1 MSFVR
6 IEKGGPIARLILTRS
21 DVRNAFNAEMIAELT
36 ESITLLASDPEL
48 RVLVLAADGPTF
60 CAGADVNWMRS
71 QIGVSEEENL
81 RDAKRLFDLFRATY
95 EFPKPIIAR
104 VQGGAFGGGA
114 GLICCSD
121 IVIMARDAQTAFSEV
136 RLGIVPATISAFVLR
151 KIGEGRA
158 RELFLTGRRIS
169 SEECLRIGLANEV
182 VPEDQLDDA
191 VDRWVNELL
200 LSASTAQALTKE
212 LLREVPR
219 LTIMDSRDFTAA
231 RIARQRVS
239 PEGQEGLSALLEKRA
254 PSWSPP
260 R

>member
-1 MSFVR
+1 MSFLRV
-6 IEKGGPIARLILTRS
+6 EKDGVITRLYLART

-36 ESITLLASDPEL
+36 TTLDMLADDAEL

-71 QIGVSEEENL
+71 QIGVSESENL
-81 RDAKRLFDLFRATY
+81 EDAKKLFDLFRTMY
-95 EFPKPIIAR
+95 EFPKPTIAR

-114 GLICCSD
+114 GLICGAD
-121 IVIMARDAQTAFSEV
+121 IVVMAENAQTAFSEV

-151 KIGEGRA
+151 KLGEGRA

-169 SEECLRIGLANEV
+169 AQECLRLGIANEV
-182 VPEDQLDDA
+182 VPEAMLDKA
-191 VDRWVNELL
+191 VEGWGRELL
-200 LSASTAQALTKE
+200 FSASTAQTLTKE

-219 LTIMDSRDFTAA
+219 FSIDDAREFTAA

-239 PEGQEGLSALLEKRA
+239 PEGQEGLSALLEKRSPA
-254 PSWSPP
+254 WSPGK
-260 R
+260 

>member
-1 MSFVR
+1 MSFAR
-6 IEKGGPIARLILTRS
+6 IEKSGPITRLMLMRA

-36 ESITLLASDPEL
+36 ESITHLASDPEL

-169 SEECLRIGLANEV
+169 SEDCLRIGLANEV

-191 VDRWVNELL
+191 VDRWVHELL
-200 LSASTAQALTKE
+200 LSASSAQTLTKE

-219 LTIMDSRDFTAA
+219 LTITESRDFTAV

-239 PEGQEGLSALLEKRA
+239 PEGQEGLSALLEKRP
-254 PSWSPP
+254 PSWSRP